1 MYRSITLAL
10 RTFLMG
16 APIALFF
23 LTSCQNSN
31 LSEEKKTTQY
41 DGPELAVQQELE
53 MTRDPRTGQVPWH
66 KLLEAKLATE
76 TAKEAARQNRI
87 NALAWE
93 ERGPNS
99 DVVGPS
105 NGNTRANSGI
115 TAGRVRALMIDSLD
129 PNKKTVFAG
138 SVSGGLWKTTDITAS
153 PAIWVPVNDFLS
165 NLAVQ
170 QFVRILVLDFRT
182 SCISVQ
188 VNRILMRTLCKE

>member
-31 LSEEKKTTQY
+31 LSEEKKTTHY

-165 NLAVQ
+165 NLAV
-170 QFVRILVLDFRT
+170 
-182 SCISVQ
+182 
-188 VNRILMRTLCKE
+188 